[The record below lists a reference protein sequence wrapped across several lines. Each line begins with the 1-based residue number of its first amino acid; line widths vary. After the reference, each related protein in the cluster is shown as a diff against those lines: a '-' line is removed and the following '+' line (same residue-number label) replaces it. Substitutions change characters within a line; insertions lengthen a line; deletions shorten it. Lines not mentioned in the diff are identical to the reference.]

1 MRTRV
6 KGGGKMFDILY
17 LSPNKL
23 TINFYRLFL
32 LLVTFFLVGCS
43 SVNIIKPVDGA
54 TFISG
59 QPVDFEGEITR
70 SMETGG
76 ADRSDDLSW
85 TSSID
90 GHIGDGRSLTI
101 NTLSNGS
108 HRVTASWPN
117 HNRSD
122 SISIQVNP

>member
-1 MRTRV
+1 
-6 KGGGKMFDILY
+6 MFDILY
-17 LSPNKL
+17 TLSPKNL
-23 TINFYRLFL
+23 TINFSRLFL
-32 LLVTFFLVGCS
+32 VLVTFFLVGCS

-54 TFISG
+54 IFISG

-70 SMETGG
+70 SIETGG

-122 SISIQVNP
+122 SISIQLNP